1 MKKIYFLALTL
12 FTFCGLSVN
21 AQWTQ
26 TNGPFSNATVTCLAT
41 DGTNLF
47 AGTTSSGIYYSSN
60 FGANWTFASGNM
72 GIYPFHCLLLNG
84 SNLFASGDNG
94 MYVSSNNGS
103 TWSLLLGGSFYSTCA
118 MVMNGTT
125 LIASNNGGIFRSTD
139 NGTTWASVSAE
150 TNATLTVCGGVFLAA
165 NAGGIW
171 RSTDDG
177 LTWSLANGAQTSF
190 QTFIVNGSNI
200 FAGSSSNAGVLLS
213 TDNGS
218 TWTAKN
224 TGLTSLNV
232 TSFIMN
238 GTDLYCGTTGA
249 GVFKTSNSG
258 TNWVAENTGISTTWV
273 NALAIMGANIYA
285 GTPNTGVYLSSNF
298 GTSWAQSNNGMI
310 TSDVRALGF
319 NGSDLFGGSNGAGV
333 FLTSSSGA
341 NWNVINSGVT
351 NLTVTAFAAI
361 GVNTFAGTGGGVFLS
376 TNNGASWTAVNT
388 GLGNTNVTSLQV
400 IGTSLFAGTNGGG
413 VYYSTNNGTS
423 WTAVNTG
430 LTRLNVL
437 TLTAS
442 GSNLFAGTDNS
453 GIFLS
458 TNNGGSWSTVNNGFP
473 LYYVYSMASSG
484 SNIYA
489 VLGSGSGV
497 WLSTDNGASWTQRNT
512 GMFGSVYSVYT
523 SGANVF
529 AFGGFMNVS
538 TDNGMTWN
546 NITSGLPNIN
556 MYGFAASGNTV
567 FVGTTGLGVWKR
579 QLNEILCSVNPPV
592 MSSPPSIAICSGT
605 AVSIPLTNTGVA
617 ATYSWV
623 ANANSGVTGISTTP
637 QSTST
642 LNNTITNLS
651 NANPATVNYTV
662 TPTGISGGCVGNPQ
676 TVMVTVNPSPVMTS
690 NSTLTI
696 CSGQAVGLA
705 LTSST
710 PSSYVWSASSNI
722 NTSGQSLSSQSGG
735 TINDVITNL
744 SLTQQTVTYTIAPSA
759 TLGGCA
765 GTAQTLTVNVNPTPN
780 MTSASSATI
789 CSGGTVNMNLTS
801 DVHSDYTWIATANP
815 STSGES
821 TSFQSTSTLS
831 NTIQNNTTTPQIIT
845 YTITPTAIVGGC
857 SGSQTFSL
865 TVNPAPNMTSA
876 SSATICSGSAV
887 SIGLTSDISA
897 TYQWNAS
904 TNPNTTGESLS
915 PQASNTLNDMI
926 TDNSTSAQV
935 VYYTVTPTSTV
946 GGCSGAPQSVAI
958 TVNPVPVMT
967 SSSSQSVCSGS
978 AVNIPLAA
986 DIASSFSWDAANNTN
1001 VTGESLTLQSAGTIG
1016 NVLTNTSNSV
1026 QTVVY
1031 TVTPTATLGGCA
1043 GMSQTINVMVD
1054 PIPVMTSATSATICS
1069 GSTVNI
1075 HLSSS
1080 SPATYMWSAA
1090 NNVNTSGE
1098 STNIQTSSTLIN
1110 TISNTS
1116 GVPQVVTY
1124 TVIPTS
1130 ASGGCAGTPQTVSVT
1145 VNPEPLMISSASTSI
1160 CSGSTLNMALV
1171 SNVGSTFSWMATSNP
1186 NVTGESI
1193 TAQAGA
1199 TLNNT
1204 LTNLSAVVQD
1214 VVYTVTPTSTLGCT
1228 GSAQNISVLVNPVDN
1243 ASFTYSSSTYC
1254 QSGNDPSAIISGVS
1268 GGSFTVGAGLQFQ
1281 NSSNGLI
1288 DLAASA
1294 PGTYTIR
1301 YTTNGTCPNSS
1312 TFNVTIN
1319 QAPTATF
1326 SYTGTPYCSSAANPL
1341 PSFTG
1346 SSVAGSFTANPS
1358 GLSFI
1363 NVGTGQVNL
1372 STSTAGTYTV
1382 TNNIAASGGC
1392 ASTNA
1397 TSFIT
1402 INPLPAVS
1410 FTGLAA
1416 NYYYNDPAVTLTGTP
1431 TGGSYTG
1438 TAVLGS
1444 TFNPTLAGAGTYTVT
1459 YSYTDVNGC
1468 SNTAA
1473 HSTTVLGV
1481 PAAPSIC
1488 EVTVDVNG
1496 VNNEVYW
1503 DNQAYSKVDSFL
1515 IYRET
1520 GTGYQ
1525 IVGSQPGN
1533 ALSTFTDTVRTKYFP
1548 NTGNPN
1554 AGTYRYKLQIRDSSG
1569 HYSPLSPYHNT
1580 IFNNKTS
1587 GTFTWNAYQIEGQP
1601 VPLPSSLLI
1610 TYDLWRDDQSNGNW
1624 HLVNSVT
1631 GSQLTQTDVSW
1642 NTVLDST
1649 ASWRIL
1655 TNWTIGCTPSHASIN
1670 TSRSNIRQGSKAVAS
1685 GISQYELNQSVNVYP
1700 NPANDRVT
1708 VAVSGAVLTDA
1719 NVSIYNIVGELV
1731 FQTPMH
1737 SSALNLDISTYPK
1750 GLYMLVI
1757 GNKGASAFKKLI
1769 IN

>member
-1 MKKIYFLALTL
+1 MKKIYSLTLALCI
-12 FTFCGLSVN
+12 FCGLSVN

-60 FGANWTFASGNM
+60 FGGNWNFASGNM

-84 SNLFASGDNG
+84 SNLFASGDDG
-94 MYVSSNNGS
+94 MYVSSDNGT
-103 TWSLLLGGSFYSTCA
+103 TWTYLLGGSFYSTSA

-125 LIASNNGGIFRSTD
+125 LIAANNGGIFRSTD
-139 NGTTWASVSAE
+139 NGATWASTSVQVNVS
-150 TNATLTVCGGVFLAA
+150 LTVCGGVFIAA
-165 NAGGIW
+165 NTNGVFK
-171 RSTDDG
+171 STDDG
-177 LTWSLANGAQTSF
+177 NTWSLVNGAQTSF
-190 QTFIVNGSNI
+190 QTFITNGSNI
-200 FAGSSSNAGVLLS
+200 FAGSNSGGGVLLS

-232 TSFIMN
+232 TSFVMN

-273 NALAIMGANIYA
+273 NALAIMGADIFA

-310 TSDVRALGF
+310 TSDVRALNF

-351 NLTVTAFAAI
+351 NLTVTAFATI
-361 GVNTFAGTGGGVFLS
+361 GVNTFAGTSGGVFLT
-376 TNNGASWTAVNT
+376 TNNGASWAAVNT

-400 IGTSLFAGTNGGG
+400 IGTNLFAGTFGGG
-413 VYYSTNNGTS
+413 VYLTTNNGTGWS
-423 WTAVNTG
+423 AVNTG
-430 LTRLNVL
+430 LSRLTVN
-437 TLTAS
+437 TLTAC

-453 GIFLS
+453 GIFMS
-458 TNNGGSWSTVNNGFP
+458 SNNGGTWTTVNSGLP
-473 LYYVYSMASSG
+473 LDWIYSMSTSG

-489 VLGSGSGV
+489 VLGSSSGV
-497 WLSTDNGASWTQRNT
+497 WLSTDNGTSWTQRNT
-512 GMFGSVYSVYT
+512 GMYGDVYSVYC
-523 SGANVF
+523 SGSNVF

-546 NITSGLPNIN
+546 NITSGLPNIDL
-556 MYGFAASGNTV
+556 YGFAASGNTV

-592 MSSPPSIAICSGT
+592 MSSTSSTSICSGG
-605 AVSIPLTNTGVA
+605 AVNIPLTNTGVA

-623 ANANSGVTGISTTP
+623 ASSNPGVTGISTTP
-637 QSTST
+637 QGSST
-642 LNNTITNLS
+642 LNNTITNTS
-651 NANPATVNYTV
+651 DANPATVTYTV
-662 TPTGISGGCVGNPQ
+662 TPTGISGGCAGTPQ
-676 TVMVTVNPSPVMTS
+676 MVTVTVNPSPVMTS

-705 LTSST
+705 LTSSS
-710 PSSYVWSASSNI
+710 PASYVWSASPNG
-722 NTSGQSLSSQSGG
+722 NTAGQSISSQSGG
-735 TINDVITNL
+735 TITDVLTNL
-744 SLTQQTVTYTIAPSA
+744 TLNQQTVMYTIAPTA

-765 GTAQTLTVNVNPTPN
+765 GTTQTLTVNVNPTPN

-789 CSGGTVNMNLTS
+789 CSGETVNMNLTS
-801 DVHSDYTWIATANP
+801 DLHSDFTWIATANP

-821 TSFQSTSTLS
+821 TNFQSTSTLS
-831 NTIQNNTTTPQIIT
+831 NTIQNNTTIPQVIT

-857 SGSQTFSL
+857 SGSQIFSL

-876 SSATICSGSAV
+876 NSATICSGSAV

-897 TYQWNAS
+897 VYAWNAS
-904 TNPNTTGESLS
+904 TNPNTSGESVS
-915 PQASNTLNDMI
+915 PQSSNTVNDMI
-926 TDNSTSAQV
+926 TDNSTSAQI
-935 VYYTVTPTSTV
+935 VYYSVTPTSTL
-946 GGCSGAPQSVAI
+946 GCVGAPQSVAV

-967 SSSSQSVCSGS
+967 SASSQSICSGNG
-978 AVNIPLAA
+978 VNIPLGA
-986 DIASSFSWDAANNTN
+986 DIASSFVWNAANNTL
-1001 VTGESLTLQSAGTIG
+1001 VSGESVALQSTGTISDI
-1016 NVLTNTSNSV
+1016 LTNNSNSAQV
-1026 QTVVY
+1026 VVY
-1031 TVTPTATLGGCA
+1031 TVTPTATLGGCP
-1043 GMSQTINVMVD
+1043 GMSQTVNIVVD

-1069 GSTVNI
+1069 GGTVNI
-1075 HLSSS
+1075 PLTSSS
-1080 SPATYMWSAA
+1080 SATYMWSAM
-1090 NNVNTSGE
+1090 NNINTSGE
-1098 STNIQTSSTLIN
+1098 STNIQTSSTLMN

-1124 TVIPTS
+1124 NVTP
-1130 ASGGCAGTPQTVSVT
+1130 ASGSCAGMTQTVSVT
-1145 VNPEPLMISSASTSI
+1145 VNPEPLMISPASTSL
-1160 CSGSTLNMALV
+1160 CSGSTLNMTLV
-1171 SNVGSTFSWMATSNP
+1171 SNVNATFNWVATNNA
-1186 NVTGESI
+1186 NVTGESLS
-1193 TAQAGA
+1193 TQSGA

-1204 LTNLSAVVQD
+1204 LTNLSGLVQN
-1214 VVYTVTPTSTLGCT
+1214 VVYTVTPTSVSGGCV

-1243 ASFTYSSSTYC
+1243 AGFTYSSSTYC
-1254 QSGNDPSAIISGVS
+1254 QSGNDPSALITGVS
-1268 GGSFTVGAGLQFQ
+1268 GGSFSVGAGLQFQ

-1288 DLAASA
+1288 NLAASA

-1319 QAPTATF
+1319 QAPAATF
-1326 SYTGTPYCSSAANPL
+1326 SYTGSPYCSATTNPF
-1341 PSFTG
+1341 PVYTG
-1346 SSVAGSFTANPS
+1346 GSVAGIFTANPS
-1358 GLSFI
+1358 GLFFI
-1363 NVGTGQVNL
+1363 NTATGQVNL
-1372 STSTAGTYTV
+1372 TTSTPGTYTV

-1397 TSFIT
+1397 TSYIT
-1402 INPLPAVS
+1402 INPLPVVS

-1416 NYYYNDPAVTLTGTP
+1416 TYYYNDPAVTLTGAP
-1431 TGGSYTG
+1431 TGGTFTG
-1438 TAVLGS
+1438 ASIVGS
-1444 TFNPTLAGAGTYTVT
+1444 TFNPSVAGAGTYTIAYT
-1459 YSYTDVNGC
+1459 YTDGNGC
-1468 SNTAA
+1468 TNMAT
-1473 HSTTVLGV
+1473 HPTTIMGV

-1525 IVGSQPGN
+1525 IVGTQPGN

-1554 AGTYRYKLQIRDSSG
+1554 AGTYRYKLQIRDSAG
-1569 HYSPLSPYHNT
+1569 NYSPLSPYHNT

-1610 TYDLWRDDQSNGNW
+1610 TYDLWRDDHSNGNW

-1642 NTVLDST
+1642 NSVLDST

-1670 TSRSNIRQGSKAVAS
+1670 TSRSNIRQGSNAVTA
-1685 GISQYELNQSVNVYP
+1685 GISQYELNQQVNVYP
-1700 NPANDRVT
+1700 NPASDVVT
-1708 VAVSGAVLTDA
+1708 VAVSGPVLSDA

-1731 FQTPMH
+1731 FQTPIH
-1737 SSALNLDISTYPK
+1737 SSTMNLDISAYPK
-1750 GLYMLVI
+1750 GVYMLVI
-1757 GNKGASAFKKLI
+1757 GNKGATAFKKLI